1 MTLKAIH
8 PIKNPS
14 LHIYIKK
21 RQHSQGI
28 FTQPVPQIHAASHP
42 DF

>member
-1 MTLKAIH
+1 MTPKAIY

-21 RQHSQGI
+21 RQRSQGI
-28 FTQPVPQIHAASHP
+28 FTQSVPHIHAIPQP